1 MSPLTTTIRQA
12 IALSGGTVEQMGG
25 GCEVLRLPW
34 GDESFIRI
42 SSRDDTLVL
51 PETLDG
57 EPVIVGVY
65 WNEDDEDSLQED
77 LCCNFDSLREALT
90 GTIPGTT
97 VLLVQQPEAV
107 WAIAKL
113 PSDKPESEDEEEEE
127 LPGADAE
134 GRLLD
139 ADGYP
144 VVTYMVLDQFNTVI
158 DTDMDEDYAKWQASA
173 LSGAEVSADQI
184 LRVVACYLVPVR

>member
-12 IALSGGTVEQMGG
+12 IALSGGMVEQMGG

-34 GDESFIRI
+34 GHDSFIRI

-57 EPVIVGVY
+57 EPVSVGVY
-65 WNEDDEDSLQED
+65 WNADDEDSLQED
-77 LCCNFDSLREALT
+77 LCCNFDSLREALL

-97 VLLVQQPEAV
+97 VSILQPESARAWV
-107 WAIAKL
+107 ALL

-158 DTDMDEDYAKWQASA
+158 DTDMDEDYAKWQAST